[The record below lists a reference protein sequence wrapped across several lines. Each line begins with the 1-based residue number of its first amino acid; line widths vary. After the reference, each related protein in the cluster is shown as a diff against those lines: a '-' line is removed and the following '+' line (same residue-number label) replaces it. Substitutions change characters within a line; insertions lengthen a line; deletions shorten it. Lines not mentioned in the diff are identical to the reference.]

1 MKQLLFSKALLSAA
15 TLMVGALAFTACSN
29 EDYDGDTN
37 PTYDGESVKTQFAIN
52 IPYAKGSTRMTAE
65 NTQENG
71 KPFLGMS
78 NIRLL
83 AFDGEPGNNGT
94 MSSMIPLVDIATD
107 GLTDSHYKLYND
119 VNVAVGTD
127 NFLFYATAPMGTDA
141 TTKFAK
147 GSIVST
153 LDGKTTVGDIKF
165 NLETVDAG
173 DTDGQEDKLLA
184 VLNAV
189 AKVSGWKDGS
199 GVDQDLKDLYT
210 SFTSMTAGSANSI
223 RLALQNLYNTVGI
236 WVDASDENAS
246 KTVATAIRNAITGNY
261 NGTQIFIATANENGD
276 DTYTLATTLTYPGNR
291 NLPDGAVKLKY
302 DDEKSE
308 FDYDN
313 SVNVTGLTSL
323 DVSKV
328 CYPASLYYFINTD
341 LAASDESQTTWP
353 SSVADWAS
361 KDWTGWNN
369 EVLATTRTIALKKN
383 IQYAVA
389 NLALTVQCTKAS
401 LQDKGTDDAPARYI
415 TVPATGFKVTGLL
428 IGGQPIDVDW
438 KFEPAS
444 DNFICTIYDKISNVY
459 AKTDATGGTNYTLA
473 LSDTATTSRVVNFA
487 IELENNS
494 TVEFRGVDGIV
505 PVGGKFYLIGQLD
518 PSSTNATNKTNFTIP
533 HVFASDY
540 QTVVAAKISTLANAY
555 NTIPDLRATQMNL
568 GLSVDLTWQT
578 GIKFDVEI
586 GGN

>member
-29 EDYDGDTN
+29 DEFDGNTN

-83 AFDGEPGNNGT
+83 AFEGEPGNNGT

-223 RLALQNLYNTVGI
+223 RLALQNLYNTVGT
-236 WVDASDENAS
+236 WADAGSESAS
-246 KTVATAIRNAITGNY
+246 KTVAEGIREAITNTYSGDN
-261 NGTQIFIATANENGD
+261 IFEATASGSGD
-276 DTYTLATTLTYPGNR
+276 GTYTLSTDLDYPDNR
-291 NLPDGAVKLKY
+291 NLPDGAVKLMFNNGF
-302 DDEKSE
+302 E
-308 FDYDN
+308 YDN
-313 SVNVTGLTSL
+313 TGNVTGLNTNL
-323 DVSKV
+323 DVKKV

-353 SSVADWAS
+353 SSAADWAGEDS
-361 KDWTGWNN
+361 WTGWDN

-401 LQDKGTDDAPARYI
+401 LQDKGTPGAPARYI

-428 IGGQPIDVDW
+428 IGGQPKNVDW

-444 DNFICTIYDKISNVY
+444 DDFTYTIYDKISDVY

-473 LSDTATTSRVVNFA
+473 LSDTAATSRVVNFA

-505 PVGGKFYLIGQLD
+505 PVGGKFYLIGKLD
-518 PSSTNATNKTNFTIP
+518 PASGDATNKNNFTIP

-540 QTVVAAKISTLANAY
+540 QTVVNAKISTLANAY

-578 GIKFDVEI
+578 GINFDVEI